1 MTLEELVEL
10 NRLNEC
16 AYECTRQ
23 SRWKQNTQRYLNNL
37 LPNNIK
43 LQDEV
48 LNGKYKVSPTIN
60 FTINER
66 GHIRKIEAPA
76 IRDRIVQKTLTKN
89 VLIPALT
96 PYLIYDNYASLKY
109 RGTSFARKR
118 LEIMLKRY
126 IKVNGLDGYILLVD
140 IKKYFE
146 SINHEVLKQLIISR
160 IANQPQNVIDLIYY
174 IIDHSSDSDKGL
186 NLGSEA
192 PQILAVY
199 YLNNVD
205 TFIKIVN
212 GIKYYGRYM
221 DDMFIMSNSKEQL
234 RHLLKGII
242 KKLAEL
248 KLQINEKKTRIV
260 KLKHGFTY
268 LQVKYNIL
276 PNGKIL
282 KRISHNKIVRERRRL
297 KAFRRMIDEG
307 RMTIMD
313 VQNCYK
319 SWKGTA
325 TIDHNACTKTI
336 RSMDKLYKQL
346 FGEFQQ
352 IERDG
357 RNKLCTD
364 AYKNADTTD
373 LNTLFKF

>member
-43 LQDEV
+43 LQDEI

-89 VLIPALT
+89 ILIPALT

-118 LEIMLKRY
+118 LEMMLKRY
-126 IKVNGLDGYILLVD
+126 VKVNGLDGYILLVD

-146 SINHEVLKQLIISR
+146 SIDHEVLKQLIISR
-160 IANQPQNVIDLIYY
+160 IADQPQNVIDLIYY
-174 IIDHSSDSDKGL
+174 IIDYSSDSNKGL

-221 DDMFIMSNSKEQL
+221 DDIFIMSNSKEQL

-248 KLQINEKKTRIV
+248 KLQINEKKTHIV

-276 PNGKIL
+276 SNGKIL

-297 KAFRRMIDEG
+297 KAFRRMVDEG

-357 RNKLCTD
+357 RSKLCTN